1 MRIIYHGKSK
11 KFKIVKILPD
21 KSLCRNDMRLTVD
34 YPEDLVLCRKVFSKF
49 VDAPLID
56 VKKIVNF
63 LDKNKAITT
72 PVKKY
77 LDKKFWKYYV

>member
-1 MRIIYHGKSK
+1 MENPK

-34 YPEDLVLCRKVFSKF
+34 YPEDLVLCRNVFSRFKN
-49 VDAPLID
+49 DAPLID

-63 LDKNKAITT
+63 
-72 PVKKY
+72 
-77 LDKKFWKYYV
+77 

>member
-1 MRIIYHGKSK
+1 MENPK
-11 KFKIVKILPD
+11 KFKIAKILPD
-21 KSLCRNDMRLTVD
+21 KSLSRNDMRLTVD
-34 YPEDLVLCRKVFSKF
+34 YPEDLVLCRKVFSRFKK
-49 VDAPLID
+49 DAPLID

-63 LDKNKAITT
+63 LDKNKDITT